1 MPYTAIDR
9 TPGFA
14 SFRCADA
21 QEQAEVL
28 LGWNQEYYQL
38 SRGAFAGEVQAV
50 RIDGTF
56 VFIESANRLL
66 LQRGNLC
73 PGAVGIAVPLKL
85 GGSARFCGRPSAL
98 DEVYVYSGRNGFEF
112 CSPADHQVA
121 GIALTPQDAQSLS
134 LQTSGAR
141 LALDLTLRAHT
152 RSALPDAL
160 QATRRFVTEVV
171 RAQARQPVLLEHA
184 HARAALKDAL
194 LANLVA
200 LFAVNAEQDSTAP
213 ELGARWQLVSRA
225 RERIA
230 ASPGDPVT
238 VAELCNTFGVSR
250 RTLQYCF
257 QDVLGISPLNYLRA
271 IRLNGARKALRTASS
286 VTAAALDWGFWH
298 LGQFATDYRAMFG
311 ERPSETFRRHHA

>member
-1 MPYTAIDR
+1 MPYSAVGK

-14 SFRCADA
+14 SFQCADA

-38 SRGAFAGEVQAV
+38 SRGAFAGEVLAL
-50 RIDGTF
+50 RLDGTY

-66 LQRGNLC
+66 LQRGYLS

-85 GGSARFCGRPSAL
+85 GGTARFCGRPSSL
-98 DEVYVYSGRNGFEF
+98 DEVYVYSGRGGFEF
-112 CSPADHQVA
+112 CSPADHRVA
-121 GIALTPQDAQSLS
+121 GIALTPEDAQSLS
-134 LQTSGAR
+134 LQASGGR
-141 LALDLTLRAHT
+141 LAPDLTRRAHT
-152 RSALPDAL
+152 RAAAPASL
-160 QATRRFVTEVV
+160 QATRRFVTELV
-171 RAQARQPVLLEHA
+171 QARAAQPALLEHA

-200 LFAVNAEQDSTAP
+200 LFDAETAPAHEAP
-213 ELGARWQLVSRA
+213 ELRTRWQLVSRA
-225 RERIA
+225 RDRIA

-238 VAELCNTFGVSR
+238 VADLCNSLGVSR

-271 IRLNGARKALRTASS
+271 IRLNGVRKALRSAPS

-298 LGQFATDYRAMFG
+298 LGQFATDYRLMFG
-311 ERPSETFRRHHA
+311 ERPSETFRRHHG